1 MEIFVVDTET
11 TGLDGYPKDVI
22 VEIAICKV
30 DTKSK
35 TVEDVYNSIVGHDV
49 KSWDSFRRTAWIFR
63 NTTLKLPMVA
73 SAKPEKEVVEEVRE
87 FLKDRSVTSF
97 NVSFDFPSFLSS
109 EPWKLDEVV
118 KNIENCIMERA
129 TLVCKIKGSYG
140 NYKWP
145 TLEEAYEMLCK
156 GNPAKIK
163 GQTHRALDDTLMAS
177 HILLS
182 LIESDNYF
190 T

>member
-1 MEIFVVDTET
+1 MEIFVVDVET
-11 TGLDGYPKDVI
+11 TARDGYPKDVV

-35 TVEDVYNSIVGHDV
+35 TVEEVYNSIVGHDV
-49 KSWDSFRRTAWIFR
+49 ESWDSDRKHAWIFDHS
-63 NTTLKLPMVA
+63 TLELPMVA

-87 FLKDRSVTSF
+87 LLKDKCVTSF
-97 NVSFDFPSFLSS
+97 NVPFDFSSFLRH
-109 EPWKLDEVV
+109 EPWKLDDVA
-118 KNIENCIMERA
+118 KSIENCIMHAA
-129 TLVCKIKGSYG
+129 TDVCRIESPYG

-156 GNPAKIK
+156 GNPAKIED
-163 GQTHRALDDTLMAS
+163 QTHRALDDTLMAS
-177 HILLS
+177 HVLLS

>member
-35 TVEDVYNSIVGHDV
+35 TVEEVYNSIVGHDV
-49 KSWDSFRRTAWIFR
+49 KSWDLDRKHAWIFD
-63 NTTLKLPMVA
+63 NSTLKLSMVA
-73 SAKPEKEVVEEVRE
+73 SAKPEKEVVEEVQKL
-87 FLKDRSVTSF
+87 LKDKYVTSF
-97 NVSFDFPSFLSS
+97 NVSFDFSLFLSH

-118 KNIENCIMERA
+118 KNIENCIMVRA
-129 TLVCKIKGSYG
+129 TPVCEIKGDYDD
-140 NYKWP
+140 YKWP

-156 GNPAKIK
+156 GNPAKIED
-163 GQTHRALDDTLMAS
+163 QTHRALDDTLMAS